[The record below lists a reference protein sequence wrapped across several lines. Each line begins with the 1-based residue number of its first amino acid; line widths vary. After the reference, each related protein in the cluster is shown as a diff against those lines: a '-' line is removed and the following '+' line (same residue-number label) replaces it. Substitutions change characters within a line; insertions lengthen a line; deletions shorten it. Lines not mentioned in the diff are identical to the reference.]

1 MAVRLLIALLTPIL
15 LVSFSCKRP
24 ATFTPEQQVENALE
38 NFAAS
43 LASNP
48 PTISDVSDRVKQ
60 YMQTIAVPPQ
70 YFYGATVT
78 LLDSVGVARYSP
90 YWYRVGDRLLTT
102 DLAADTAYHINSQP
116 WLRLPIQSRVPIW
129 TAPYFDTG
137 GGNIWMK
144 TRSVPVILNGK
155 IIAVA
160 TTDLPVR

>member
-1 MAVRLLIALLTPIL
+1 MLIALLTPIL
-15 LVSFSCKRP
+15 MASFSCKRS
-24 ATFTPEQQVENALE
+24 AAITPEQQVENALE

-43 LASNP
+43 LVSNP
-48 PTISDVSDRVKQ
+48 PTLLDVSDRVKQ

-78 LLDSVGVARYSP
+78 LLDSVGIARYSP

-102 DLAADTAYHINSQP
+102 DLAADTAYHINNQP
-116 WLRLPIQSRVPIW
+116 WLRLPLESRAPIW
-129 TAPYFDTG
+129 TAPYFDAG

-144 TRSVPVILNGK
+144 TRSVPVIVNGK